1 MGHIGGTQNKRS
13 MFNKTLGQVK
23 NEANEANLS
32 NHMFFDHRKHRR
44 IGQEVVHDK
53 LTTNDSN
60 SSLFDRLSRF
70 NRLSS
75 VPSKGLVHQMAKKKV
90 LAPKDKE
97 SMKCAFHVLK
107 S

>member
-1 MGHIGGTQNKRS
+1 MEQVGGAQNQRT

-23 NEANEANLS
+23 NEVNYANLS
-32 NHMFFDHRKHRR
+32 NNMFFDHRKHRR
-44 IGQEVVHDK
+44 IGQEVVEEK
-53 LTTNDSN
+53 LTTNESN
-60 SSLFDRLSRF
+60 SSLFDRLSRL

-75 VPSKGLVHQMAKKKV
+75 VPSRSLANQMAKKKV
-90 LAPKDKE
+90 ADTKNKE